1 MRVKALCYGEKY
13 LNLCF
18 VKSFAMAKQYNKYS
32 KNNQEAYEKLTGI
45 EGTIPPQSVE
55 LEQAVL
61 GALMLE
67 RDAIIDVQEY
77 VKAETFYL
85 EEHRTIF
92 RAIQALSVEMK
103 AIDLYTVTERL
114 KSQRELQKVG
124 GAAYLAELTQKVA
137 SAAHIEFHAKII
149 AQKYVQRELI
159 RSATEIERRSYDDE
173 VDVTELIGFAEQE
186 IFRVSEGNVKRSVQV
201 ASDIL
206 RKALQQ
212 IEEAWKT
219 AGEYNGVRS
228 GFTDIDAVTLGWQPS
243 DLIIIAA
250 RPPMGKS
257 AFVPTMGRNMC
268 VELKTPVAFFSL
280 EMSSVQLMNRLIV
293 AETQLNS
300 KDLRTGNLT
309 PAQWTHLESQTV
321 ELGRS
326 PLYIDDTPALSVYE
340 FRSKA
345 RRLKTQHDIQLI
357 IIDYLQLMTASTPE
371 TRGNREQ
378 EVSLISR
385 TLKAI
390 AKELNVPIIALSQLS
405 RNVENRGGSK
415 RPQLSDLR
423 ESGAIE
429 QDADVVAFI
438 HRPEYYGLTTD
449 ENNMPTAGMAEII
462 IAKHRNGEVT
472 DVPLRF
478 IKEQAKFADADSS
491 VTAAVVSQ
499 GPSYGREESY
509 DDFSSSGNSQPP
521 MGVAPMGMPMG
532 MAGGI
537 PNEFDLGAPSAGLGA
552 PKSFDDAPF

>member
-1 MRVKALCYGEKY
+1 MDVLILSR
-13 LNLCF
+13 NI
-18 VKSFAMAKQYNKYS
+18 MAKQYRKAS
-32 KNNQEAYEKLTGI
+32 ENNSEAFTQLTGI
-45 EGTIPPQSVE
+45 DGTVPPQAVE
-55 LEQAVL
+55 LERAVL

-77 VKAETFYL
+77 VKVETFYL
-85 EEHRTIF
+85 EEHRLIF
-92 RAIQALSVEMK
+92 KAIQELSFEMK

-114 KSQRELQKVG
+114 KAQKLLQQVG

-137 SAAHIEFHAKII
+137 SAAHVGFHAQII

-159 RSATEIERRSYDDE
+159 RSATEIQRRSYDEE
-173 VDVTELIGFAEQE
+173 VDVTELIGYAEQE
-186 IFRVSEGNVKRSVQV
+186 IFKVSEGNVKRSVQS
-201 ASDIL
+201 AADIL

-212 IEEAWKT
+212 IEEASKT

-228 GFTDIDAVTLGWQPS
+228 GFTDIDSVTLGWQPS

-250 RPPMGKS
+250 RPSMGKT
-257 AFVPTMGRNMC
+257 AFVLTMARNMA
-268 VELKTPVAFFSL
+268 VEFKTPVAFFSL

-293 AETQLNS
+293 AETQLSS

-309 PAQWTHLESQTV
+309 SQQWAHLESNTV

-357 IIDYLQLMTASTPE
+357 IIDYLQLMTAATPE

-390 AKELNVPIIALSQLS
+390 AKELEVPIIALSQLS

-449 ENNMPTAGMAEII
+449 ENNMSTAGMAEII

-491 VTAAVVSQ
+491 VTATAMQ
-499 GPSYGREESY
+499 GRDNYRQQETY
-509 DDFSSSGNSQPP
+509 DDFSSSGNQP
-521 MGVAPMGMPMG
+521 MGFNPDP
-532 MAGGI
+532 MAGISSGMMSGGG
-537 PNEFDLGAPSAGLGA
+537 EFDIAPARG
-552 PKSFDDAPF
+552 DEAPF

>member
-1 MRVKALCYGEKY
+1 
-13 LNLCF
+13 
-18 VKSFAMAKQYNKYS
+18 MAKQYNKTS
-32 KNNQEAYEKLTGI
+32 KNNKEAYIELAEVDGI
-45 EGTIPPQSVE
+45 APPQSIE

-67 RDAIIDVQEY
+67 KDAIIDVQEY
-77 VKAETFYL
+77 LSVDTFYT
-85 EEHRTIF
+85 EEHRIIF
-92 RAIQALSVEMK
+92 KAIQDLSFEMK

-114 KSQRELQKVG
+114 KAQKELTKVG
-124 GAAYLAELTQKVA
+124 GAAYLADLTQRVA
-137 SAAHIEFHAKII
+137 TAAHVEFHAKII

-159 RSATEIERRSYDDE
+159 RSATEIQRRSYDE
-173 VDVTELIGFAEQE
+173 EIDVTELIGFAEQE
-186 IFRVSEGNVKRSVQV
+186 IFKVSEGNVKRSVLS

-206 RKALQQ
+206 HKALKQ
-212 IEEAWKT
+212 IEAAAKT

-228 GFTDIDAVTLGWQPS
+228 GFTDIDSITLGWQPS

-250 RPPMGKS
+250 RPSMGKT
-257 AFVPTMGRNMC
+257 AFVLTMARNMA
-268 VELKTPVAFFSL
+268 VEFKTPVAFFSL

-293 AETQLNS
+293 AETQLSS

-309 PAQWTHLESQTV
+309 PAQWAHLEKQTI

-345 RRLKTQHDIQLI
+345 RRLKTQHDIKLI
-357 IIDYLQLMTASTPE
+357 IIDYLQLMTAATPE

-390 AKELNVPIIALSQLS
+390 AKELDVPIIALSQLS

-438 HRPEYYGLTTD
+438 HRPEYYGLTTN
-449 ENNMPTAGMAEII
+449 EQGLSTAGMAEII

-478 IKEQAKFADADSS
+478 IKEQAKFADADASITND
-491 VTAAVVSQ
+491 VLQ
-499 GPSYGREESY
+499 QPMGESY
-509 DDFSSSGNSQPP
+509 ETFSSSGNSFPP
-521 MGVAPMGMPMG
+521 MSSAPEGMQSSG
-532 MAGGI
+532 MASAGV
-537 PNEFDLGAPSAGLGA
+537 PSEFDI
-552 PKSFDDAPF
+552 APF

>member
-1 MRVKALCYGEKY
+1 
-13 LNLCF
+13 
-18 VKSFAMAKQYNKYS
+18 MAKQYNDRS
-32 KNNQEAYEKLTGI
+32 KNNSAAFTQLTGI
-45 EGTIPPQSVE
+45 DGTVPPQAPE

-67 RDAIIDVQEY
+67 KDAIIEVQEY
-77 VKAETFYL
+77 VKPETFYV
-85 EEHRTIF
+85 EEHRIIF
-92 RAIQALSVEMK
+92 SAIQSLSFDMK
-103 AIDLYTVTERL
+103 PIDLFTVTERL
-114 KSQRELQKVG
+114 KAQKLLTKVG
-124 GAAYLAELTQKVA
+124 GAAYLAELTKKVA
-137 SAAHIEFHAKII
+137 SAAHVEFHAKII

-159 RSATEIERRSYDDE
+159 RSATEIQRRSYDEE

-186 IFRVSEGNVKRSVQV
+186 IFHVSEGNVKRSVQP

-206 RKALQQ
+206 RKALAQ
-212 IEEAWKT
+212 IEEASKT

-228 GFTDIDAVTLGWQPS
+228 GFSDIDKVTLGWQPS

-250 RPPMGKS
+250 RPSMGKT
-257 AFVPTMGRNMC
+257 AFVLTMARNMA
-268 VELKTPVAFFSL
+268 VEHKTPVAFFSL
-280 EMSSVQLMNRLIV
+280 EMSSVQLMTRLIV

-309 PAQWTHLESQTV
+309 AAQWTHLESRTV
-321 ELGRS
+321 DLGRA

-345 RRLKTQHDIQLI
+345 RRLKTQHDIKLI

-371 TRGNREQ
+371 TKGNREQ

-472 DVPLRF
+472 DVQLRF
-478 IKEQAKFADADSS
+478 IKDQAKFTDADTT
-491 VTAAVVSQ
+491 VTASMMSH
-499 GPSYGREESY
+499 GSSYGNEEQY
-509 DDFSSSGNSQPP
+509 DYIPADGGGSSPLGI
-521 MGVAPMGMPMG
+521 APTGFE
-532 MAGGI
+532 I
-537 PNEFDLGAPSAGLGA
+537 E
-552 PKSFDDAPF
+552 PF

>member
-1 MRVKALCYGEKY
+1 
-13 LNLCF
+13 
-18 VKSFAMAKQYNKYS
+18 MAKQYKKPS
-32 KNNQEAYEKLTGI
+32 ENNSEAFNQLIGVD
-45 EGTIPPQSVE
+45 GTVPPQAIE

-77 VKAETFYL
+77 VKTETFYL
-85 EEHRTIF
+85 EEHRIIF
-92 RAIQALSVEMK
+92 KAIQELSFEMK

-114 KSQRELQKVG
+114 KAQKQLQKVG

-137 SAAHIEFHAKII
+137 SAAHVEFHAKII

-159 RSATEIERRSYDDE
+159 RSATEIQRRSFDEE

-186 IFRVSEGNVKRSVQV
+186 IFKVSEGNVKRSVQA

-206 RKALQQ
+206 RKALLQ
-212 IEEAWKT
+212 IEEAAKT

-228 GFTDIDAVTLGWQPS
+228 GFTDIDSVTLGWQPS

-250 RPPMGKS
+250 RPSMGKT
-257 AFVPTMGRNMC
+257 AFVLTMARNMA
-268 VELKTPVAFFSL
+268 VEFKTPIAFFSL

-293 AETQLNS
+293 AETQLSS

-309 PAQWTHLESQTV
+309 PEQWTHLEANTV
-321 ELGRS
+321 ELGRA

-340 FRSKA
+340 FRSKV
-345 RRLKTQHDIQLI
+345 RRLKTQYDIKLI
-357 IIDYLQLMTASTPE
+357 IIDYLQLMTAATPE

-405 RNVENRGGSK
+405 RNVENRGGTK

-449 ENNMPTAGMAEII
+449 ENNMSTAGMAEII

-491 VTAAVVSQ
+491 VTATVMHDR
-499 GPSYGREESY
+499 GTYHKEEEY
-509 DDFSSSGNSQPP
+509 DYSASGSNTA
-521 MGVAPMGMPMG
+521 MGIAPMGMGSFSSG
-532 MAGGI
+532 MMSGGG
-537 PNEFDLGAPSAGLGA
+537 EFDIQAPQPTAQR
-552 PKSFDDAPF
+552 PKFDDESPF

>member
-1 MRVKALCYGEKY
+1 
-13 LNLCF
+13 
-18 VKSFAMAKQYNKYS
+18 MAKQYKRS
-32 KNNQEAYEKLTGI
+32 SENNSEAFADLTGLDA
-45 EGTIPPQSVE
+45 TVPPQAIE

-67 RDAIIDVQEY
+67 KDAIIDVQEY
-77 VKAETFYL
+77 LKTESFYL
-85 EEHRTIF
+85 EEHRIIF
-92 RAIQALSVEMK
+92 KAIQELSIEMK
-103 AIDLYTVTERL
+103 AIDLFTVTDRL
-114 KSQRELQKVG
+114 KAQKLLQKVG
-124 GAAYLAELTQKVA
+124 GAPYMAELTQKVA
-137 SAAHIEFHAKII
+137 SAAHIDFHAKII

-159 RSATEIERRSYDDE
+159 RSATEIQRRSYDE
-173 VDVTELIGFAEQE
+173 EIDVNELIGFAEQE
-186 IFRVSEGNVKRSVQV
+186 IFRVSEGNVKRSVQS

-206 RKALQQ
+206 RKALLQ
-212 IEEAWKT
+212 IEEAAKT

-228 GFTDIDAVTLGWQPS
+228 GFTDIDSVTLGWQPS

-250 RPPMGKS
+250 RPSMGKT
-257 AFVPTMGRNMC
+257 AFVLTMARNMA
-268 VELKTPVAFFSL
+268 VEFKTPVAFFSL

-300 KDLRTGNLT
+300 KDLRTGNLS
-309 PAQWTHLESQTV
+309 AEQWKHLEANTV
-321 ELGRS
+321 DLGRA
-326 PLYIDDTPALSVYE
+326 PLFVDDTPALSVYE

-345 RRLKTQHDIQLI
+345 RRLKTQHDIKLI
-357 IIDYLQLMTASTPE
+357 IIDYLQLMTAATPE

-438 HRPEYYGLTTD
+438 HRPEYYGLTTT
-449 ENNMPTAGMAEII
+449 ESGLPTAGIAEII

-491 VTAAVVSQ
+491 VTASVMS
-499 GPSYGREESY
+499 GRDNYAQKEEY
-509 DDFSSSGNSQPP
+509 DDYGSAGSFA
-521 MGVAPMGMPMG
+521 MGVPPSGMGGGFSGGG
-532 MAGGI
+532 MMSGGG
-537 PNEFDLGAPSAGLGA
+537 EFDIQSPAPARQN
-552 PKSFDDAPF
+552 FDDSPF

>member
-1 MRVKALCYGEKY
+1 
-13 LNLCF
+13 
-18 VKSFAMAKQYNKYS
+18 MAKQYNKS
-32 KNNQEAYEKLTGI
+32 SQNNSEAYRQLAEL
-45 EGTIPPQSVE
+45 EGTVPPQAVE

-67 RDAIIDVQEY
+67 KDAIIDVQEY
-77 VKAETFYL
+77 IKPETFYT
-85 EEHRTIF
+85 EEHRIIF
-92 RAIQALSVEMK
+92 QAIQELSFEMK
-103 AIDLYTVTERL
+103 AIDLYTVTECL
-114 KSQRELQKVG
+114 KSHRQLTKVG
-124 GAAYLAELTQKVA
+124 GAAYLAQLTQRVA

-186 IFRVSEGNVKRSVQV
+186 IFRVSEGNVKRSVQS
-201 ASDIL
+201 AQDIL
-206 RKALQQ
+206 RKALAQ
-212 IEEAWKT
+212 IEEASKT

-228 GFTDIDAVTLGWQPS
+228 GFTDIDSITLGWQPS

-250 RPPMGKS
+250 RPSMGKT
-257 AFVPTMGRNMC
+257 AFVLTMARNMA
-268 VELKTPVAFFSL
+268 VEHKTPVAFFSL

-300 KDLRTGNLT
+300 KDLRTGNLK
-309 PAQWTHLESQTV
+309 PEEWAHLESQTV

-345 RRLKTQHDIQLI
+345 RRLKTQHDIKLI

-449 ENNMPTAGMAEII
+449 ENGMSTAGMAEII

-491 VTAAVVSQ
+491 VMAAITSGAASGEPYQ
-499 GPSYGREESY
+499 QAESY
-509 DDFSSSGNSQPP
+509 DDFSSSGNNFPP
-521 MGVAPMGMPMG
+521 MGSAPQGGMNSVPS
-532 MAGGI
+532 
-537 PNEFDLGAPSAGLGA
+537 EFDI
-552 PKSFDDAPF
+552 APF

>member
-1 MRVKALCYGEKY
+1 MYIKALSLREKC

-18 VKSFAMAKQYNKYS
+18 DKSFAMAKQYNKYS
-32 KNNQEAYEKLTGI
+32 KNNQEAFEKLTGI
-45 EGTIPPQSVE
+45 EGTVPPQAIE

-92 RAIQALSVEMK
+92 KAIQALSFDMK

-114 KSQRELQKVG
+114 KAQKELQKVG

-186 IFRVSEGNVKRSVQV
+186 IFRVSEGNVKRSVQS

-206 RKALQQ
+206 RKALAQ
-212 IEEAWKT
+212 IEEASKT

-250 RPPMGKS
+250 RPSMGKT
-257 AFVPTMGRNMC
+257 AFVLTMARNMA

-293 AETQLNS
+293 AETQLNP

-345 RRLKTQHDIQLI
+345 RRLKTQYDIQLI
-357 IIDYLQLMTASTPE
+357 IIDYLQLMTAATPE

-491 VTAAVVSQ
+491 VAATVVTQS
-499 GPSYGREESY
+499 PSYGREESY
-509 DDFSSSGNSQPP
+509 DDFSSSSNNFPP
-521 MGVAPMGMPMG
+521 MGMSPMGMS
-532 MAGGI
+532 GGI
-537 PNEFDLGAPSAGLGA
+537 PNEFDLGTPPMGM
-552 PKSFDDAPF
+552 PKSSDDAPF

>member
-1 MRVKALCYGEKY
+1 
-13 LNLCF
+13 
-18 VKSFAMAKQYNKYS
+18 MAKQYNKYS
-32 KNNQEAYEKLTGI
+32 KNNQEAFEKLTGV
-45 EGTIPPQSVE
+45 EGTIPPQAVE

-92 RAIQALSVEMK
+92 KAIQALSFEMK

-114 KSQRELQKVG
+114 KAQKELQKVG
-124 GAAYLAELTQKVA
+124 GAVYLAELTQKVA

-186 IFRVSEGNVKRSVQV
+186 IFRVSEGNVKRSVQA

-206 RKALQQ
+206 RKALAQ
-212 IEEAWKT
+212 IEEASKT

-228 GFTDIDAVTLGWQPS
+228 GFTDIDAITLGWQPS

-250 RPPMGKS
+250 RPSMGKT
-257 AFVPTMGRNMC
+257 AFVLTMARNMA

-293 AETQLNS
+293 GETQLNP

-345 RRLKTQHDIQLI
+345 RRLKTQYDIQLI
-357 IIDYLQLMTASTPE
+357 IIDYLQLMTAATPE

-478 IKEQAKFADADSS
+478 IKDQAKFVDADAS
-491 VTAAVVSQ
+491 VAATVMSQ
-499 GPSYGREESY
+499 VPNYGREESY
-509 DDFSSSGNSQPP
+509 DDVASSANSFPP
-521 MGVAPMGMPMG
+521 MGIAPGG

-537 PNEFDLGAPSAGLGA
+537 PNEFDIPAAPMGM
-552 PKSFDDAPF
+552 PKSSDEPPF

>member
-1 MRVKALCYGEKY
+1 
-13 LNLCF
+13 
-18 VKSFAMAKQYNKYS
+18 MAKQYNKTS
-32 KNNQEAYEKLTGI
+32 KNNKEAYIELAEVDGI
-45 EGTIPPQSVE
+45 APPQSIE

-67 RDAIIDVQEY
+67 KDAIIDVQEY
-77 VKAETFYL
+77 LSVDTFYT
-85 EEHRTIF
+85 EEHRIIF
-92 RAIQALSVEMK
+92 KAIQDLSFEMK

-114 KSQRELQKVG
+114 KAQKELTKVG
-124 GAAYLAELTQKVA
+124 GAAYLADLTQRVA
-137 SAAHIEFHAKII
+137 TAAHVEFHAKII

-159 RSATEIERRSYDDE
+159 RSATEIQRRSYDE
-173 VDVTELIGFAEQE
+173 EIDVTELIGFAEQE
-186 IFRVSEGNVKRSVQV
+186 IFKVSEGNVKRSVLS

-206 RKALQQ
+206 HKALKQ
-212 IEEAWKT
+212 IEAAAKT

-228 GFTDIDAVTLGWQPS
+228 GFTDIDSITLGWQPS

-250 RPPMGKS
+250 RPSMGKT
-257 AFVPTMGRNMC
+257 AFVLTMARNMA
-268 VELKTPVAFFSL
+268 VEFKTPVAFFSL

-293 AETQLNS
+293 AETQLSS

-309 PAQWTHLESQTV
+309 PAQWAHLEKQTI

-345 RRLKTQHDIQLI
+345 RRLKTQHDIKLI
-357 IIDYLQLMTASTPE
+357 IIDYLQLMTAATPE

-390 AKELNVPIIALSQLS
+390 AKELDVPIIALSQLS

-438 HRPEYYGLTTD
+438 HRPEYYGLTTN
-449 ENNMPTAGMAEII
+449 EQGLSTAGMAEII

-478 IKEQAKFADADSS
+478 IKEQAKFADADASITND
-491 VTAAVVSQ
+491 VLQ
-499 GPSYGREESY
+499 QPMGESY
-509 DDFSSSGNSQPP
+509 NTISSSANSFPP
-521 MGVAPMGMPMG
+521 MSSAPEGMQSSG
-532 MAGGI
+532 MASAGV
-537 PNEFDLGAPSAGLGA
+537 PSEFDI
-552 PKSFDDAPF
+552 APF

>member
-1 MRVKALCYGEKY
+1 
-13 LNLCF
+13 
-18 VKSFAMAKQYNKYS
+18 MAKQYNKSS
-32 KNNQEAYEKLTGI
+32 KNNQEAYTQLAELDGI
-45 EGTIPPQSVE
+45 APPQSVE

-67 RDAIIDVQEY
+67 KDAIIDVQEY
-77 VKAETFYL
+77 LSVDTFYS
-85 EEHRTIF
+85 EEHRIIF
-92 RAIQALSVEMK
+92 KAIQDLSFEMK

-114 KSQRELQKVG
+114 KAQKELTKVG
-124 GAAYLAELTQKVA
+124 GAAYLAELTQRVA
-137 SAAHIEFHAKII
+137 TAAHVEFHAKII

-159 RSATEIERRSYDDE
+159 RSATEIQRRSYDEE

-186 IFRVSEGNVKRSVQV
+186 IFKVSEGNVKRSVLS

-206 RKALQQ
+206 HKALKQ
-212 IEEAWKT
+212 IEAAAKT

-228 GFTDIDAVTLGWQPS
+228 GFTDIDSITLGWQPS

-250 RPPMGKS
+250 RPSMGKT
-257 AFVPTMGRNMC
+257 AFVLTMARNMA
-268 VELKTPVAFFSL
+268 VEFKTPVAFFSL

-293 AETQLNS
+293 AETQLNP
-300 KDLRTGNLT
+300 KDLRTGNLS
-309 PAQWTHLESQTV
+309 PAQWSHLEKQTID
-321 ELGRS
+321 LGRA

-345 RRLKTQHDIQLI
+345 RRLKTQHDIRLI
-357 IIDYLQLMTASTPE
+357 IIDYLQLMTAASAE

-390 AKELNVPIIALSQLS
+390 AKELDVPIIALSQLS

-438 HRPEYYGLTTD
+438 HRPEYYGLTTNED
-449 ENNMPTAGMAEII
+449 GLSTAGMAEII

-491 VTAAVVSQ
+491 VTNDVLQ
-499 GPSYGREESY
+499 QPIEESY
-509 DDFSSSGNSQPP
+509 QTFSSSGNSLPP
-521 MGVAPMGMPMG
+521 MSSAPDGFQSSGMSSAGVPS
-532 MAGGI
+532 
-537 PNEFDLGAPSAGLGA
+537 EFDI
-552 PKSFDDAPF
+552 APF

>member
-1 MRVKALCYGEKY
+1 MGENSLLNGEKF

-18 VKSFAMAKQYNKYS
+18 DKQFAMAKQYNKYS
-32 KNNQEAYEKLTGI
+32 KNNQEAFEQLTGI
-45 EGTIPPQSVE
+45 DGTLPPQAIE

-85 EEHRTIF
+85 EEHRIIF
-92 RAIQALSVEMK
+92 KAIQALSFDMK

-114 KSQRELQKVG
+114 KAQKELQKVG
-124 GAAYLAELTQKVA
+124 GAPYLAELTQKVA

-186 IFRVSEGNVKRSVQV
+186 IFRVSEGNVKRSVQA

-206 RKALQQ
+206 RKALAQ
-212 IEEAWKT
+212 IEEASKT

-250 RPPMGKS
+250 RPSMGKT
-257 AFVPTMGRNMC
+257 AFVLTMARNMC

-491 VTAAVVSQ
+491 VTAAVVAQ
-499 GPSYGREESY
+499 GANYGREESY
-509 DDFSSSGNSQPP
+509 DDFSSSGNNMPP
-521 MGVAPMGMPMG
+521 MGIAPMG
-532 MAGGI
+532 MAGGV
-537 PNEFDLGAPSAGLGA
+537 PNEFDLGAPSMGLGA
-552 PKSFDDAPF
+552 PKTSDDAPF